1 MRKIPL
7 GFNAFRAILPA
18 GQSIR
23 YQDRSILAK
32 GTHYIST
39 NTVKIR
45 ILLFFVFLLGTA
57 IVAQADPL
65 TFSNVRVLQNN
76 GNTSVNLFSSSGL
89 ILDSNQVTFA
99 IDINGTLP
107 PGGTD
112 TLVVTYQDNLG
123 AFVTQ
128 QVGIPIFGVVNP
140 PATVLV
146 TINVP
151 ILSFVAIPATLTVD
165 LLNSNPDFV
174 IPTSQTAVNSYTY
187 SFNVA
192 QPVPEPAML
201 VLFGGGAST
210 LLFKY
215 RRTRKNKKSC
225 AD

>member
-1 MRKIPL
+1 MRFEL
-7 GFNAFRAILPA
+7 FSATGH
-18 GQSIR
+18 SIR

-32 GTHYIST
+32 GAHYIST

-45 ILLFFVFLLGTA
+45 ILLFFVFFLGTA
-57 IVAQADPL
+57 IVVQADPL

-76 GNTSVNLFSSSGL
+76 GNTSVSLFTSSGL
-89 ILDSNQVTFA
+89 MLDGNQVTFA
-99 IDINGTLP
+99 IDISGTLP

-112 TLVVTYQDNLG
+112 TLVVTYQDTLG

-128 QVGIPIFGVVNP
+128 QVGIPIFGVVHP
-140 PATVLV
+140 PTTVLV
-146 TINVP
+146 IINVP
-151 ILSFVAIPATLTVD
+151 VLSFVAIPATLTVD

-192 QPVPEPAML
+192 QPVPEPGML
-201 VLFGGGAST
+201 MLFGGGAST